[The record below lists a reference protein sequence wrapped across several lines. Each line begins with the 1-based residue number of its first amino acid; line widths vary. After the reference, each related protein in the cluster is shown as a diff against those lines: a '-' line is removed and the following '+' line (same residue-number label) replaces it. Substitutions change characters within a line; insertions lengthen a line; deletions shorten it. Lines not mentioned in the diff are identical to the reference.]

1 MRGIKIGDIVR
12 TNAIFEG
19 EYHRDISC
27 TVLDVIGQSL
37 KLRYNGLEFYRPIDD
52 CTHDEQE
59 SAVEYL
65 FRKYMDRGQ
74 KLYLSDFIEASNIEQ
89 NYFDNKQNPLQ

>member
-1 MRGIKIGDIVR
+1 MRGIKIGDTVK
-12 TNAIFEG
+12 TNAVFEG
-19 EYHRDISC
+19 DYHKDIDC
-27 TVLDVIGQSL
+27 LVIDVIGESL
-37 KLRYNGLEFYRPIDD
+37 KLRYNSLEFYRPISE
-52 CTHDEQE
+52 CSQDEQE

-74 KLYLSDFIEASNIEQ
+74 TLYLSDFIEASNIEQ

>member
-1 MRGIKIGDIVR
+1 MRGIKIGDTVK
-12 TNAIFEG
+12 TNAVFEG
-19 EYHRDISC
+19 DYHKDIDC
-27 TVLDVIGQSL
+27 LVIDVIGESL
-37 KLRYNGLEFYRPIDD
+37 KLRYNSLEFYRPISECSQDD
-52 CTHDEQE
+52 KE

-74 KLYLSDFIEASNIEQ
+74 TLYLSDFIEASNIEQ